1 MVAAAAAA
9 AAGRGEEAAAAAAAA
24 SAAAAAVAGVHRA
37 EAAASSRRARLAVL
51 LQAVLSRDPC
61 RLKGT
66 VEALSEADTCQS
78 VLQGAC
84 LQGRE
89 A

>member
-1 MVAAAAAA
+1 M
-9 AAGRGEEAAAAAAAA
+9 G
-24 SAAAAAVAGVHRA
+24 AAAAAVAGVHRA
-37 EAAASSRRARLAVL
+37 EAAESSRRARLAVV

-66 VEALSEADTCQS
+66 VEALSVADTCQS

-89 A
+89 AWRAG